1 MTGQPYEPE
10 DRNDPDN
17 VIQLAGDQSW
27 PDPDGAAEAAL
38 KVRNQLSLLYG
49 YADILEGLSPRRQS
63 QVLKVMAG
71 KTREMVDVLSPFLDE
86 GATVR
91 QPIAEYRRV
100 RDRTR
105 RLIVEYRLLLNRLHD
120 TVSATPEPA
129 SDGRRAGLDLV
140 SGED

>member
-1 MTGQPYEPE
+1 M
-10 DRNDPDN
+10 
-17 VIQLAGDQSW
+17 
-27 PDPDGAAEAAL
+27 
-38 KVRNQLSLLYG
+38 
-49 YADILEGLSPRRQS
+49 
-63 QVLKVMAG
+63 MAG

-86 GATVR
+86 SAGIK

-120 TVSATPEPA
+120 TVSTTADPA
-129 SDGRRAGLDLV
+129 DPKTRAALDLV

>member
-1 MTGQPYEPE
+1 MTGQPNDLGIPS
-10 DRNDPDN
+10 DPDN
-17 VIQLAGDQSW
+17 ILELTGDRWW
-27 PDPDGAAEAAL
+27 PDPEGAGDAAL

-49 YADILEGLSPRRQS
+49 YADILEGLSPQRQS
-63 QVLKVMAG
+63 QVLKVMAS
-71 KTREMVDVLSPFLDE
+71 KTREMVEVLSPFVDD
-86 GATVR
+86 GAQVR

-120 TVSATPEPA
+120 TVSASAEPA
-129 SDGRRAGLDLV
+129 TDRRRAGLDLV